1 MSLIHPLSGIILG
14 FTAGVSPG
22 PLLTLV
28 ISQALSYGIKEGVKV
43 ALAPLITDIPI
54 ILATFFIGTRFAG
67 DSPVLGLLS
76 LVGAIY
82 ICWLAWESLSIKPVE
97 QGNPARRPHSIKKG
111 VLANFLNPHPYL
123 FWITVGTPLLIK
135 SWASKPVNTVLWL
148 IGFYAMLVGSKI
160 MLSILVGHWRKLL
173 QGKVYLWINR
183 CLGIVLLFFAVALAR
198 DGLSLL
204 M

>member
-1 MSLIHPLSGIILG
+1 MSPTHPISGIILG
-14 FTAGVSPG
+14 LTAGLAPG

-28 ISQALSYGIKEGVKV
+28 ISQALSYGIQEGVKV

-76 LVGAIY
+76 LVGAVY
-82 ICWLAWESLSIKPVE
+82 ICWLAWESLSIKPVA
-97 QGNPARRPHSIKKG
+97 QSDPARLPHSLKKG

-135 SWASKPVNTVLWL
+135 SWAVKPADTVLWL
-148 IGFYAMLVGSKI
+148 IGFYGMLVGSKI

-173 QGKVYLWINR
+173 QGRPYLWINR
-183 CLGIVLLFFAVALAR
+183 CLGLVLVFFAATLAR
-198 DGLSLL
+198 DGLALL